1 MLELPSHAP
10 SLLIA
15 VCQRIRSATVFGLAS
30 HPIRPRIAL
39 QVYALRHQVL
49 LGDDPF
55 VISHDGVMSMVSEY
69 ALAAQMAFASTSFN
83 MIGASF
89 GAVLASHVVHTARAI
104 GCHPCRAVLVDP
116 PPAVPRELPL
126 PRMLTRY
133 RKRVLLVV
141 PTVGVSF
148 QSHLS
153 VSNHVACAQP
163 SDGGH
168 GRALAQSADRD
179 GRERVGAGAPVPCAL
194 QPSLRP
200 LTAMAALL

>member
-1 MLELPSHAP
+1 MLALPSHAP
-10 SLLIA
+10 SLRIA
-15 VCQRIRSATVFGLAS
+15 VCQRIRSATVFGLVS

-39 QVYALRHQVL
+39 QVYALRHRVL

-55 VISHDGVMSMVSEY
+55 VLSHDGVMRMVSEY
-69 ALAAQMAFASTSFN
+69 AHAAQMAFASTSFN

-104 GCHPCRAVLVDP
+104 GCHPCRVILVDP

-133 RKRVLLVV
+133 RTRVPLVAT
-141 PTVGVSF
+141 TVGLSF
-148 QSHLS
+148 RSHLS

-168 GRALAQSADRD
+168 GRALTQSAGRD
-179 GRERVGAGAPVPCAL
+179 GCKCVATISSVAVIA
-194 QPSLRP
+194 
-200 LTAMAALL
+200 